1 VQEKKIAEA
10 AAVATITPNTPA
22 PVRQTPVSKGPG
34 LLARFLSLFS
44 AGDDDSEQQE
54 KRRSASGKK
63 RDGRGGQRSRR
74 RSEPQRTDQRAARSS
89 KTARKRGGKGAQ
101 DEAARTGAGSSD
113 ASATSG
119 NAPAARAH
127 AESRKDARD
136 ETRRPPGKR
145 RSRGGRRR
153 KRSDGGDAAEA
164 GDSQQRSETAVQDS
178 ANERP
183 GRESSSSRRRSG
195 RSRGERTAEP
205 ATGGEAAERTV
216 ESFASSSLP
225 AAAVTAPRET
235 NDAGL
240 PAVPAAR
247 PASAEPR
254 REQAKRD
261 DWSSSYDD
269 TQPELPIIRSPENR
283 FPDIGAAIEPAASP
297 SRAIHA
303 AEPQSPRDVQQTVP
317 AGDAPARS
325 AEQPREIGSPPV
337 AEPGIRPELLAPK
350 SNGGG
355 PDAGKPAGRLL
366 PWEPAKPLTPETQG
380 IDKIAEKADRSEPE
394 GS

>member
-1 VQEKKIAEA
+1 
-10 AAVATITPNTPA
+10 
-22 PVRQTPVSKGPG
+22 
-34 LLARFLSLFS
+34 
-44 AGDDDSEQQE
+44 
-54 KRRSASGKK
+54 
-63 RDGRGGQRSRR
+63 
-74 RSEPQRTDQRAARSS
+74 
-89 KTARKRGGKGAQ
+89 
-101 DEAARTGAGSSD
+101 
-113 ASATSG
+113 
-119 NAPAARAH
+119 
-127 AESRKDARD
+127 
-136 ETRRPPGKR
+136 
-145 RSRGGRRR
+145 
-153 KRSDGGDAAEA
+153 
-164 GDSQQRSETAVQDS
+164 
-178 ANERP
+178 
-183 GRESSSSRRRSG
+183 
-195 RSRGERTAEP
+195 
-205 ATGGEAAERTV
+205 V

-240 PAVPAAR
+240 PAAPAAR

-254 REQAKRD
+254 HQQAQAKRD

-337 AEPGIRPELLAPK
+337 PEPGIRPELLAPK